1 MDLEGKDPEK
11 WGLYRTDRSIAK
23 KGDPHEKDIC
33 NDCIR
38 SSRKLQKS
46 INKNEIKKKREAKR
60 LTKREA
66 MDNKGNKYFCCRG

>member
-1 MDLEGKDPEK
+1 MP
-11 WGLYRTDRSIAK
+11 YRSIAK
-23 KGDPHEKDIC
+23 KGDSNEKDIC

-46 INKNEIKKKREAKR
+46 INENEIKKNREAKREEKR

-66 MDNKGNKYFCCRG
+66 YE